1 MLPLLLIASLASA
14 ADLQFGY
21 PNHLEG
27 GDKPGLFITP
37 PRAVGELDV
46 ECTQGDQVF
55 HWNEQGLPGG
65 ATKKFFWE
73 RDPAHPSAEC
83 VIQARF
89 ADDTAEGIVL
99 NLDFTYGASM
109 SVDLGSASVD
119 LDAMTVSID
128 VTAPVD
134 RAELVAYGAGKEILS
149 QREVGLGGGPGRVD
163 IPWVGDPSEVVILEI
178 KLWSGSSW
186 AGFTY
191 SPWFLD
197 IPHED
202 VIFDTNSDRIGEDQE
217 HKLQRTLTQ
226 LQEVVEKYGDLV
238 PVKLYIAGC
247 TDTVG
252 SHAHNAELSRR
263 RARSIG
269 HWLRQ
274 HGFTY
279 PVYYHGFGEQ
289 LLAVPTGDEVEES
302 RNRRALYLVSSNPP
316 PAGSGIPSA
325 GWSAL

>member
-1 MLPLLLIASLASA
+1 MLPLLFIASIASA
-14 ADLQFGY
+14 TDLQFGY
-21 PNHLEG
+21 PTHLEG

-37 PRAVGELDV
+37 PRAVGVLDV
-46 ECTQGDQVF
+46 ECTQGSEVY
-55 HWNEQGLPGG
+55 HWNENGLPGG
-65 ATKKFFWE
+65 ATKKFFWT
-73 RDPAHPSAEC
+73 RDPANPSAEC
-83 VIQARF
+83 VIQVRF

-99 NLDFTYGASM
+99 NLDFTYGATL

-119 LDAMTVSID
+119 LEAHTLSVE
-128 VTAPVD
+128 VTAPVNK
-134 RAELVAYGAGKEILS
+134 AELIAYGAGKAVLD
-149 QREVGLGGGPGRVD
+149 QREVGVSGGPGVVE
-163 IPWVGDPSEVVILEI
+163 IPWVGDPSEVVILEA

-197 IPHED
+197 IPHDD
-202 VIFDTNSDRIGEDQE
+202 VIFDSNSDVVTDDQQY
-217 HKLQRTLTQ
+217 KLERTLAE
-226 LQEVVEKYGDLV
+226 LNDVVDKYGDLV

-252 SHAHNAELSRR
+252 DHGHNNDLSRR
-263 RARSIG
+263 RARAIG
-269 HWLRQ
+269 RWLRQ

-279 PVYYHGFGEQ
+279 PIYYHGFGEN
-289 LLAVPTGDEVEES
+289 LLAVQTGDGVDES

>member
-1 MLPLLLIASLASA
+1 MIPLLLLASLAA
-14 ADLQFGY
+14 ASDLQFGY
-21 PNHLEG
+21 PTHLEG
-27 GDKPGLFITP
+27 GDRPGLFITP

-46 ECTQGDQVF
+46 ECTQGSETF
-55 HWNEQGLPGG
+55 HWNKQGLGAG
-65 ATKKFFWE
+65 ATQKLFWD
-73 RDPAHPSAEC
+73 RDPANPSAEC
-83 VIQARF
+83 VIQVRF
-89 ADDTAEGIVL
+89 ADDTAEGLVL
-99 NLDFTYGASM
+99 NLDFTYGASL

-119 LDAMTVSID
+119 LEAKTVSID
-128 VTAPVD
+128 ATAPVD
-134 RAELVAYGAGKEILS
+134 KAELLAYGAGKAVLD
-149 QREVGLGGGPGRVD
+149 QREVSVAGGPGRVD
-163 IPWVGDPSEVVILEI
+163 IPWVGDPAEVVILEV

-197 IPHED
+197 VPHED
-202 VIFDTNSDRIGEDQE
+202 VVFDTNSDVVTEDQAY
-217 HKLQRTLTQ
+217 KLERTLSE

-252 SHAHNAELSRR
+252 DQAHNYDLSRR
-263 RARSIG
+263 RARAIG
-269 HWLRQ
+269 RWLRQ

-279 PVYYHGFGEQ
+279 PIYYHGFGEG
-289 LLAVPTGDEVEES
+289 LLAVETGDGVDEI

-316 PAGSGIPSA
+316 PAGSGIPSV

>member
-1 MLPLLLIASLASA
+1 MLPLLLIASIASA

-21 PNHLEG
+21 PNHLEA

-55 HWNEQGLPGG
+55 HWNETGLPGG
-65 ATKKFFWE
+65 GTKKFFWD
-73 RDPAHPSAEC
+73 RDPNNPGAEC

-99 NLDFTYGASM
+99 NLDFTYGASL
-109 SVDLGSASVD
+109 SVDLSRASVD
-119 LDAMTVSID
+119 LEAHTLSIET
-128 VTAPVD
+128 TAPVQK
-134 RAELVAYGAGKEILS
+134 AEIVAYGAGKAILD
-149 QREVGLGGGPGRVD
+149 QREVSVSGGPGMVE
-163 IPWVGDPSEVVILEI
+163 IPWVGDPAEVVILEV
-178 KLWSGSSW
+178 KLWTDTSW

-197 IPHED
+197 VPHED
-202 VIFDTNSDRIGEDQE
+202 VIFETNSDVVDADQE
-217 HKLQRTLTQ
+217 YKLERTLRE

-252 SHAHNAELSRR
+252 DQGHNDDLSRR
-263 RARSIG
+263 RARAIG
-269 HWLRQ
+269 RWLRQ

-279 PVYYHGFGEQ
+279 PTYYHGFGER
-289 LLAVPTGDEVEES
+289 LLAVETGDGVDES
-302 RNRRALYLVSSNPP
+302 RNRRVLYLVSSNPP
-316 PAGSGIPSA
+316 PSGSGIPGV